1 MSSNKIAVW
10 LSRIFHPFVI
20 APLSLFG
27 LAYTA
32 GATLNQALL
41 WMVLAIVITVAPLM
55 AVLVYYKTTGRI
67 NNWSVSV
74 REHRYTLYPLTLACF
89 LLFIAVGY
97 WFSAPVVVLACVI
110 SAVIN
115 TFLYTL
121 INRYWTKISI
131 HAGIISACAASFLFT
146 SLPTALVLFLIT
158 PLVSWSRL
166 HLNHHTPTQILLG
179 FVVSISSVFVVFNWL
194 L

>member
-32 GATLNQALL
+32 GAGFNQALL
-41 WMVLAIVITVAPLM
+41 WMVLAILLTVTPLT
-55 AVLVYYKTTGRI
+55 AVLVYYKSTGRI
-67 NNWSVSV
+67 TSWSVSV

-89 LLFIAVGY
+89 LLFIAVGF
-97 WFSAPVVVLACVI
+97 WFEAPMVVLACVI
-110 SAVIN
+110 SAVLN
-115 TFLYTL
+115 TLLYTL

-131 HAGIISACAASFLFT
+131 HAGMIAACAASFLFT

-166 HLNHHTPTQILLG
+166 YLNQHTPAQILLG
-179 FVVSISSVFVVFNWL
+179 FVVSISSVLLVFTWL
-194 L
+194 V